1 MAKIIPNFEDF
12 PTANKNIYKLVLD
25 KYDGNVSAFSK
36 SINIQQQKIDRLF
49 RLDKRNGKYPTVSDE
64 IINAV
69 IESHQISK
77 ASLVLEEKDENTS
90 NINDNPL
97 RAELELPYLTT
108 AAGISYFKMP
118 GGKFIM
124 KVPTVPVYAY
134 AKYIDEVRDAE
145 IWEGNGYSYF
155 PVDQIYH
162 GNYQA
167 FEIKGDSMDDDS
179 KRSLSHGD
187 IVNARELSRDKW
199 TSRLHTDQYPN
210 WIIVTDTTVLCK
222 QIINQNLE
230 TGDITCHSLNT
241 SPEYTDF
248 TINLNDVRKLF
259 NIVQRVSS
267 SF

>member
-1 MAKIIPNFEDF
+1 MSKTLREILRERNISQSVVAEALGIQPNNIKRYDDLSKRSIEDIF
-12 PTANKNIYKLVLD
+12 I
-25 KYDGNVSAFSK
+25 
-36 SINIQQQKIDRLF
+36 
-49 RLDKRNGKYPTVSDE
+49 
-64 IINAV
+64 
-69 IESHQISK
+69 ISK
-77 ASLVLEEKDENTS
+77 ATGLDISDLIGHNIDTTTNEE
-90 NINDNPL
+90 
-97 RAELELPYLTT
+97 PYLTT
-108 AAGISYFKMP
+108 SPGIKYFQRP
-118 GGKFIM
+118 GGKFLM
-124 KVPTVPVYAY
+124 RVPIVPVYAY

-145 IWEGNGYSYF
+145 IWDGDGYFDF

-222 QIINQNLE
+222 QIISQNLE
-230 TGDITCHSLNT
+230 TGDIVCHSLNP

-248 TINLNDVRKLF
+248 TINLDEVRKLF
-259 NIVQRVSS
+259 NIVQKVSS

>member
-1 MAKIIPNFEDF
+1 MFDLGSFIDFIKENKIDGATQGVIGDVIGVPQAYVSLIIKGKRPFKEEYLDKIIAF
-12 PTANKNIYKLVLD
+12 Y
-25 KYDGNVSAFSK
+25 GNDIVDIF
-36 SINIQQQKIDRLF
+36 
-49 RLDKRNGKYPTVSDE
+49 
-64 IINAV
+64 
-69 IESHQISK
+69 ISK
-77 ASLVLEEKDENTS
+77 QKEKKKLQTEE
-90 NINDNPL
+90 
-97 RAELELPYLTT
+97 PYLTT
-108 AAGISYFKMP
+108 VTGIKYFQRP
-118 GGKFIM
+118 GGKFLM
-124 KVPTVPVYAY
+124 RVPIVPVYAY

-145 IWEGNGYSYF
+145 IWDGDGYFDF

-210 WIIVTDTTVLCK
+210 WIIVTNTTVLCK

-230 TGDITCHSLNT
+230 TGDITCHSLNS

-248 TINLNDVRKLF
+248 NINLNDIRKLF